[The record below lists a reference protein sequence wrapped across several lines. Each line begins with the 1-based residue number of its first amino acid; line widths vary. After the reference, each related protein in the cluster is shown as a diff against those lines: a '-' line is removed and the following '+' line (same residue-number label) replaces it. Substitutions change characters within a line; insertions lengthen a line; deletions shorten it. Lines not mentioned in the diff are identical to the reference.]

1 MRRVSKPPTGI
12 AATFIV
18 HKFYTVMNDNEQKEL
33 SYHRVQQMIQDQI
46 DRIEHE
52 TGEKTAGIKTQEET
66 HHQKHTVSI
75 VAIIKRLL
83 KMGCLHSRKR
93 RQASVP
99 ND

>member
-12 AATFIV
+12 AATFVV

-52 TGEKTAGIKTQEET
+52 TDTQSSKEEPREQRRAKCGIIAK
-66 HHQKHTVSI
+66 
-75 VAIIKRLL
+75 IKRCFRIR
-83 KMGCLHSRKR
+83 CLRFHK
-93 RQASVP
+93 
-99 ND
+99 

>member
-12 AATFIV
+12 AATFVV

-52 TGEKTAGIKTQEET
+52 TDTQSSKEEPRKQGRAKCGIIAK
-66 HHQKHTVSI
+66 
-75 VAIIKRLL
+75 IKRCFRIR
-83 KMGCLHSRKR
+83 CLRFHK
-93 RQASVP
+93 
-99 ND
+99 